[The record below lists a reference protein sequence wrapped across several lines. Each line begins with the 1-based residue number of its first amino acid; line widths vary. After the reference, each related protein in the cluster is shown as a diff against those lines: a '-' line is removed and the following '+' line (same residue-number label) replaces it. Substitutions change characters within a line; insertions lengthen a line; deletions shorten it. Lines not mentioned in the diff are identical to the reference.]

1 LLAAPPPCPDDWRD
15 GRRALIRSL
24 VELRRTI
31 MPPLPLPP
39 GKRYHFYVV
48 HSDQM
53 LAEPLVRSLER
64 RGATVFT
71 NHVVTYRRAEGS
83 ISRWHVPKAG
93 FSPIGTNSAPASAP

>member
-1 LLAAPPPCPDDWRD
+1 
-15 GRRALIRSL
+15 
-24 VELRRTI
+24 

-48 HSDQM
+48 HSDLM

-93 FSPIGTNSAPASAP
+93 FSPIGTNSAPATAP